1 MKEIYSF
8 RSPLLKMRKCN
19 SLIILSKAS
28 CKSISISRSLK
39 VLSVVTM
46 VLVAL
51 VGNVL
56 VILSVVLNKSMR

>member
-1 MKEIYSF
+1 
-8 RSPLLKMRKCN
+8 MRKCN
-19 SLIILSKAS
+19 SLIILSMES
-28 CKSISISRSLK
+28 CKPISFSRSLK

-46 VLVAL
+46 VLIAL

>member
-1 MKEIYSF
+1 
-8 RSPLLKMRKCN
+8 MRKCN

-28 CKSISISRSLK
+28 CKLISFPRSLK

-46 VLVAL
+46 VLIAL

-56 VILSVVLNKSMR
+56 VILSVVLNKSMRYAALNIGS

>member
-19 SLIILSKAS
+19 SLIILSEAF
-28 CKSISISRSLK
+28 CKSISFSRSLK